1 MKTYSDYRAAARETL
16 DGRWNEVAVMAFIV
30 IILAVLLDVVPS
42 LCMDPTNSWALGLSG
57 MSTVIAVLL
66 IGPLEYAMYNVLL
79 SMKRDTLEDTP
90 LASMVQMF
98 TKDWN
103 RYVVAM
109 VMITIIVFIAALFT
123 LGILGIIL
131 AYAYKMVPYLLRD
144 YPELSAKEAMKMSR
158 EMMKGYKWDLFV
170 LDLTFIGWFF
180 LSILTF
186 GIGFFWLTPYIC
198 AAEAHFYDDLKAEV
212 IEEE

>member
-1 MKTYSDYRAAARETL
+1 MKTYSEYRAAARETL
-16 DGRWNEVAVMAFIV
+16 VGRWGEVIVMSFIV
-30 IILAVLLDVVPS
+30 IGLAVLINVVPS
-42 LCMDPTNSWALGLSG
+42 FCVDPTNSWALGLSG
-57 MSTVIAVLL
+57 LGTVFAVLL

-79 SMKRDTLEDTP
+79 AMTRNTLEDTP
-90 LASMVQMF
+90 LATMF
-98 TKDWN
+98 QLFSKDWS

-109 VMITIIVFIAALFT
+109 VLITIIVCVAAFFT

-170 LDLTFIGWFF
+170 LDLTFIGWFL
-180 LSILTF
+180 LSILTC
-186 GIGFFWLTPYIC
+186 GIGFFWLTPYIYT
-198 AAEAHFYDDLKAEV
+198 AETHFYNDLKAEV
-212 IEEE
+212 VVEE